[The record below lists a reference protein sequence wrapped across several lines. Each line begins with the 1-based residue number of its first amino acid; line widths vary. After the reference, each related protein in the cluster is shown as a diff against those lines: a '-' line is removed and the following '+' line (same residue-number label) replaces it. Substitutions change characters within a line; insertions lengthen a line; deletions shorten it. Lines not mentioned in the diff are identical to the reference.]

1 MAQQGTVTVSGFV
14 GADPQRFGKEG
25 GPAASSFRIGCTT
38 SYFNPVA
45 NEWRDRPTTWI
56 TVKVFRKL
64 AENVQSSLHKG
75 DPVIAT
81 GNLATEE
88 WVRDGTKH
96 SRMVME
102 ATSVGHDLSF
112 GISVF
117 QRVRPGGKEQG
128 NTHNADPAESGQMRH
143 EMDTVAEPQA
153 SMPDSTSTPD
163 SNRDAAGRQ
172 NDSQGDGVAG
182 QDSDRTAAPS
192 DNSVGIRGGEDP
204 WDASEV
210 FEGQATVDRLAAS
223 VG

>member
-14 GADPQRFGKEG
+14 GANPQRFGKEG

-128 NTHNADPAESGQMRH
+128 NAHDADSAESGHH

-153 SMPDSTSTPD
+153 SMPDDTSTD
-163 SNRDAAGRQ
+163 SNREAAGRQ
-172 NDSQGDGVAG
+172 NDSRSDDVVG
-182 QDSDRTAAPS
+182 QDSDRTTTPN
-192 DNSVGIRGGEDP
+192 DNNVGDEAGEDP
-204 WDASEV
+204 WDASGV
-210 FEGQATVDRLAAS
+210 FEGHATADRLVAA